1 MPGLRRLDGE
11 TPVVQRFQVDLSGM
25 VDLLSRHLYSG
36 PQVYVRELLQNGVD
50 AITARRKSDPD
61 ALARITITVSEGLVE
76 VHDTG
81 AGLTVTEARELL
93 ATIGRSSKRDPML
106 GLGRTEYIG
115 QFGIGMLAAFMIASR
130 IEVTSRSMRDGA
142 APIRWVGHD
151 DGTFEVEE
159 IPDSD
164 APESG
169 TRVRLVARPDM
180 AEWVSLETVSTLARE
195 YGSFLPFPVVIE
207 APDLD
212 PVTVSRPELP
222 WMVKYA
228 SDAARTAALR
238 VYCEQELG
246 FTPLAYI
253 DLEVPLAGV
262 SGVAF
267 VLPQSVTAGSHA
279 HRVYV
284 KRILLNAR
292 TEGLLP
298 EWAFFV
304 RVVADTALSPTASRE
319 ALHDDEILEATREQL
334 GAQLRAWARRT
345 LTNGSDT
352 ARAFIATH
360 HLALRSLAV
369 SDAEMLELVAQ
380 ILPYETTDGLLT
392 LADVSRQGELLYTT
406 TTEAYRRVATVARA
420 QGLIVVNAGYVYDAE
435 IIQKLGLSGWV
446 VRELGSGDLVQV
458 LGDLEPSRTA
468 EVAEATVA
476 ARLVLASEDCD
487 VIVREFEPRGVP
499 SILLRDREGD
509 FQRGLR
515 SEREQHGGAWGDLLG
530 SLTEPE
536 AVPTRTLVLND
547 SAPVAR
553 QLLDATGD
561 VFDAGLKSLYL
572 SAVML
577 AGEGLRP
584 SEIDA
589 MNNALSVLLSASLR
603 GTAQ

>member
-11 TPVVQRFQVDLSGM
+11 TPVAQRFQVDLSGM

-61 ALARITITVSEGLVE
+61 APARITITVSEGLVE

-130 IEVTSRSMRDGA
+130 IEVTSRSMGDGA

-159 IPDSD
+159 IPNSD

-207 APDLD
+207 APDVD

-222 WMVKYA
+222 WTVKYA

-238 VYCEQELG
+238 AYCEQELG
-246 FTPLAYI
+246 FTPLAHI

-298 EWAFFV
+298 EWAFF
-304 RVVADTALSPTASRE
+304 
-319 ALHDDEILEATREQL
+319 
-334 GAQLRAWARRT
+334 
-345 LTNGSDT
+345 
-352 ARAFIATH
+352 
-360 HLALRSLAV
+360 
-369 SDAEMLELVAQ
+369 
-380 ILPYETTDGLLT
+380 
-392 LADVSRQGELLYTT
+392 
-406 TTEAYRRVATVARA
+406 
-420 QGLIVVNAGYVYDAE
+420 
-435 IIQKLGLSGWV
+435 
-446 VRELGSGDLVQV
+446 
-458 LGDLEPSRTA
+458 
-468 EVAEATVA
+468 
-476 ARLVLASEDCD
+476 
-487 VIVREFEPRGVP
+487 
-499 SILLRDREGD
+499 
-509 FQRGLR
+509 
-515 SEREQHGGAWGDLLG
+515 
-530 SLTEPE
+530 
-536 AVPTRTLVLND
+536 
-547 SAPVAR
+547 
-553 QLLDATGD
+553 
-561 VFDAGLKSLYL
+561 
-572 SAVML
+572 
-577 AGEGLRP
+577 
-584 SEIDA
+584 
-589 MNNALSVLLSASLR
+589 
-603 GTAQ
+603 

>member
-1 MPGLRRLDGE
+1 MSDE
-11 TPVVQRFQVDLSGM
+11 TPDVQRFQVDLSGM

-50 AITARRKSDPD
+50 AITARRKLDPE
-61 ALARITITVSEGLVE
+61 APARITITVADGLVE

-81 AGLTVTEARELL
+81 AGLTDAEARELL
-93 ATIGRSSKRDPML
+93 ATIGRSSKRDPLL

-130 IEVTSRSMRDGA
+130 IEVTSRSMGGA

-151 DGTFEVEE
+151 DGTFEVAE
-159 IPDSD
+159 IADAD

-180 AEWVSLETVSTLARE
+180 AEWVSLETVSALARE

-207 APDLD
+207 APGHA
-212 PVTVSRPELP
+212 PESVSRPELP
-222 WMVKYA
+222 WKVQYA
-228 SDAARTAALR
+228 SDAARAAALR
-238 VYCEQELG
+238 AYCEQELG
-246 FTPLAYI
+246 FTPLAHI

-352 ARAFIATH
+352 ARAFISTH

-392 LADVSRQGELLYTT
+392 LAEVSRQGELLYTT

-458 LGDLEPSRTA
+458 LGELEPSRTA

>member
-1 MPGLRRLDGE
+1 MSDE
-11 TPVVQRFQVDLSGM
+11 TPDVQRFQVDLSGM

-50 AITARRKSDPD
+50 AITARRKLDPE
-61 ALARITITVSEGLVE
+61 APARITITVADGLVE

-81 AGLTVTEARELL
+81 AGLTDAEARELL
-93 ATIGRSSKRDPML
+93 ATIGRSSKRDPLL

-130 IEVTSRSMRDGA
+130 IEVTSRSMGGA

-151 DGTFEVEE
+151 DGTFEVAE
-159 IPDSD
+159 IADAD

-180 AEWVSLETVSTLARE
+180 AEWVSLETVSALARE

-207 APDLD
+207 APDRA
-212 PVTVSRPELP
+212 PESVSRPELP
-222 WMVKYA
+222 WKVQYA
-228 SDAARTAALR
+228 SDAARAAALR
-238 VYCEQELG
+238 AYCEQELG
-246 FTPLAYI
+246 FTPLAHI

-352 ARAFIATH
+352 ARAFISTH

-392 LADVSRQGELLYTT
+392 LAEVSRQGELLYTT

-458 LGDLEPSRTA
+458 LGELEPSRTA

>member
-1 MPGLRRLDGE
+1 MSDE
-11 TPVVQRFQVDLSGM
+11 TPDVQRFQVDLSGM

-50 AITARRKSDPD
+50 AITARRKLDPE
-61 ALARITITVSEGLVE
+61 APARITITVADGLVE

-81 AGLTVTEARELL
+81 AGLTDAEARELL
-93 ATIGRSSKRDPML
+93 ATIGRSSKRDPLL

-130 IEVTSRSMRDGA
+130 IEVTSRSMGGA

-151 DGTFEVEE
+151 DGTFEVAE
-159 IPDSD
+159 IADAD

-180 AEWVSLETVSTLARE
+180 AEWVSLETVSALARE

-207 APDLD
+207 APDHA
-212 PVTVSRPELP
+212 PESVSRPELP
-222 WMVKYA
+222 WKVQYA
-228 SDAARTAALR
+228 SDAARAAALR
-238 VYCEQELG
+238 AYCEQELG
-246 FTPLAYI
+246 FTPLAHI

-304 RVVADTALSPTASRE
+304 RVVADTGLSPTASRE

-352 ARAFIATH
+352 ARAFISTH

-458 LGDLEPSRTA
+458 LGELEPSRTA

-515 SEREQHGGAWGDLLG
+515 SERDQHGGAWGDLLG

-589 MNNALSVLLSASLR
+589 MNNALSVLLRASLR